1 MSTALCRQRNINVR
15 LLPDSCAPTS
25 PEPTGDTGSGIAGQ
39 HRHKIVPCFDD
50 PRNLFAATP
59 QHFDGPDAY
68 GHLGSRV
75 DGPGTG
81 SLGNAPERIG
91 IGSMMTQQMG
101 HDLAEMAPGAGIGT
115 GREVKTAK
123 PVDIRFQIGRRCKI
137 EPFENIGS
145 AKRHLMSQ
153 GFRQGRGRRR
163 GHGIQQPECT
173 SSGHAVGE
181 RIGKI
186 RTEPPRERLDQFRT
200 SQNSFFFEVVTTKS
214 FR

>member
-1 MSTALCRQRNINVR
+1 M
-15 LLPDSCAPTS
+15 
-25 PEPTGDTGSGIAGQ
+25 GQ
-39 HRHKIVPCFDD
+39 HRHKIVPCFGD
-50 PRNLFAATP
+50 PRNPFAAPP

-68 GHLGSRV
+68 GHLGSRI
-75 DGPGTG
+75 DRPDTG

-91 IGSMMTQQMG
+91 IGSMMPQQMG

-115 GREVKTAK
+115 GREVETAK
-123 PVDIRFQIGRRCKI
+123 PVNIRFQIGRRCEI
-137 EPFENIGS
+137 EPFENISS
-145 AKRHLMSQ
+145 AKRHLMLQ

-163 GHGIQQPECT
+163 GHGIQQPEC
-173 SSGHAVGE
+173 SGCGHAVGE

>member
-1 MSTALCRQRNINVR
+1 M
-15 LLPDSCAPTS
+15 
-25 PEPTGDTGSGIAGQ
+25 GQ
-39 HRHKIVPCFDD
+39 HRHKIVPCFGD

-91 IGSMMTQQMG
+91 
-101 HDLAEMAPGAGIGT
+101 
-115 GREVKTAK
+115 
-123 PVDIRFQIGRRCKI
+123 
-137 EPFENIGS
+137 
-145 AKRHLMSQ
+145 
-153 GFRQGRGRRR
+153 
-163 GHGIQQPECT
+163 
-173 SSGHAVGE
+173 
-181 RIGKI
+181 KI

-214 FR
+214 LR